1 MEIKKYDLVCIGGGG
16 AAVLAAVHT
25 AAAGK
30 KVAVV
35 TKDYAGF
42 GNTRMAVGM
51 TACPGISPNDSIED
65 FSADLISSGEGL
77 NEPALVKS
85 LTEKAAQE
93 VANLEELGPIFRR
106 DRFGGFSAQT
116 VSQLGGHSHPRTL
129 VNLGGGPALGAALKG
144 ALWRFNV
151 DTYNNTAV
159 LDLIKIRDV
168 ISGALALNL
177 NDGEFIG
184 FQCDTVL
191 IATGGCGGLFY
202 PHTTNNRGAVGD
214 GLTLALNAGAVL
226 WDVEQVQA
234 IPFGITQPRSMAGA
248 LCGEPSTAGPAGR
261 LLDGN
266 GSVLLEQGINKMTR
280 AAVTRVMMD
289 AIAAGKAT
297 SDGELFLDLSP
308 NLMLNDG
315 ESIYQNIRDSG
326 IFDIVKLAYGK
337 DAYHWKEPW
346 SVLPTMHYLMGGIRA
361 NKLGETGIPG
371 LMAVGEVQAGIHG
384 GNRLGSV
391 ALSEIF
397 TFGAIVGRHIGIKTG
412 PVMTEAELKS
422 ELIAVLEAKLS
433 FWNGVFHGNGQYHPA
448 KLRIQLEDCM
458 WRLGGPVRCEKQLL
472 QALSEFDHLADKLG
486 ELLLDSEEVV
496 NRQLRDAVELCLMLP
511 AARALVLSALERRES
526 RGAHLRSDYTATDD
540 KGFLCHTFV
549 RINRSGTLES
559 GLMPLE
565 S

>member
-1 MEIKKYDLVCIGGGG
+1 MDINKYDLVCIGGGG

-30 KVAVV
+30 KVALV

-51 TACPGISPNDSIED
+51 TACPGVIPDDSIEK
-65 FSADLISSGEGL
+65 FLADLLSSGEGL
-77 NEPALVKS
+77 NELALVKS
-85 LTEKAAQE
+85 LTEEAARE

-106 DRFGGFSAQT
+106 DHGGGFSAET
-116 VSQLGGHSHPRTL
+116 VHQVGGHSHPRSL

-144 ALWRFNV
+144 ALWRFGV
-151 DTYNNTAV
+151 DIYSNTAII
-159 LDLIKIRDV
+159 DLVKVRGEV
-168 ISGALALNL
+168 SGALALNL
-177 NDGEFIG
+177 NDGEFIS

-191 IATGGCGGLFY
+191 IATGGCGALFY

-214 GLTLALNAGAVL
+214 GLALALKAGAAL

-234 IPFGITQPRSMAGA
+234 IPFGVTKPRSMTGA
-248 LCGEPSTAGPAGR
+248 LCGEPSTAGPSGR
-261 LLDGN
+261 LLDGS
-266 GSVLLEQGINKMTR
+266 GSILLERGINRMTR

-289 AIAAGKAT
+289 AIYDGKAT
-297 SDGELFLDLSP
+297 SSGELFLDLSP
-308 NLMLNDG
+308 NLKLNEG
-315 ESIYQNIRDSG
+315 EKIYQSIRGSG
-326 IFDIVKLAYGK
+326 IFDIVKLAYGV

-346 SVLPTMHYLMGGIRA
+346 SVQPTMHYLMGGIRV
-361 NKLGETGIPG
+361 NNLGETGVPG
-371 LMAVGEVQAGIHG
+371 LMAAGEVQAGIHG

-397 TFGAIVGRHIGIKTG
+397 TFGAIAGRYIGLKSG
-412 PVMTEAELKS
+412 PVIAKAEKKR
-422 ELIAVLEAKLS
+422 ELIDVLETQVS
-433 FWNGVFHGNGQYHPA
+433 FWKDKLRGNGQYQPS
-448 KLRIQLEDCM
+448 KLRIELEDLM
-458 WRLGGPVRCEKQLL
+458 WRLAGPVRIEKQLL
-472 QALSEFDHLADKLG
+472 QALTELDCLSGKLG
-486 ELLLDSEEVV
+486 DLSLVTERVA
-496 NRQLRDAVELCLMLP
+496 NRQLRDAVELDLMLT

-540 KGFLCHTFV
+540 EFLCHTFV
-549 RINRSGTLES
+549 RMNNSGVLES